1 MRALILILG
10 ESFRMGFQY
19 TRVRGT
25 PESYDEQI
33 KASESHV
40 AFLKHISQK
49 YAMTSISVFI
59 ATYTTP
65 FDAKLLDVYRDY
77 KTGHQI
83 YHDVVGLNTLFHN
96 SLKYIREKSTITDFR
111 QAYDCV
117 LYFRIDLF
125 LKADFIDRFDP
136 RSDLILYPCVCFIPY
151 HRVENDPR
159 VNDTMMFIPRR
170 LFSHL
175 SSIAICHESWHFLV
189 TNSGL
194 TYNDLGTMILTYHDS
209 DSYKDWNP
217 LYYIVNREQNATF
230 HCSGHKFDKWRF
242 P

>member
-10 ESFRMGFQY
+10 ESFRMGNQY
-19 TRVRGT
+19 SRVRGT

-49 YAMTSISVFI
+49 FSMTSISVFL

-65 FDAKLLDVYRDY
+65 FDDKLLDIYRDY

-83 YHDVVGLNTLFHN
+83 YDNVIGLNTLFHN
-96 SLKYIREKSTITDFR
+96 SLQFIREKCTLNDFR
-111 QAYDCV
+111 QAYDFI
-117 LYFRIDLF
+117 LYIRVDLF
-125 LKADFIDRFDP
+125 LKSEFIARFDP
-136 RSDLILYPCVCFIPY
+136 RSDTILYPCVCFIPF

-159 VNDTMMFIPRR
+159 VNDTMVFVPSR

-175 SSIAICHESWHFLV
+175 SSIIICHESWHYLV
-189 TNSGL
+189 TRGGL
-194 TYNDLGTMILTYHDS
+194 TYNDLGTMIATFHDS
-209 DSYKDWNP
+209 DSFKDWNP
-217 LYYIVNREQNATF
+217 LYYIVNREQNAIF
-230 HCSGHKFDKWRF
+230 HSVGHLFDKWRF
-242 P
+242 